1 MGWILLQCDD
11 ELVIVT
17 LGKRALLGSVV
28 GLCLSVLATP
38 AAVAHDPHGDLATLE
53 RDVERIYL
61 TLNHLRAT
69 PPIPP
74 PPRTV
79 RDHLRILGTAE
90 IEVGMGQIDRA
101 LQMLVGRLTDPEFQK
116 LPAYLDTLL
125 LTSQLLESK
134 GEVDGAMS
142 FARQALEKGGG
153 PDQMAEAGARWF
165 RLARRHQ
172 RTPDRLEMFE
182 AWKRS
187 GGLEAAG
194 PEVAAE
200 AYYEAAFALRDEA
213 RIPEAHR
220 LLAQVRPDTR
230 YGSRAVYLAGTL
242 FVEAG
247 DLQNAERWFGALM
260 DWPLPGGE
268 TAPDAGLEREVRELA
283 ALAAARLRYERGD
296 HALAKEAYLRIA
308 ETSPLRDEACFELA
322 FLSFEARNKR
332 GALGFLQCVM
342 DLGVGGARSVDA
354 RLMRASLHAH
364 LARYEDALLIYDRTR
379 RAFAKE
385 KRTFDETVR
394 GLDDPVGF
402 VFAAMERSGVDHG
415 RKASPGPATLFQD
428 VWTPDVDR
436 AYRLTRDVDFAAS
449 ETARIER
456 EVASLIRLV
465 QRENAFQPI
474 DRRQEHLRSLLRDII
489 HLQSHVDDARFE
501 RKHASAEVLPSID
514 RRQALDEMF
523 SVLSSY
529 ARAAEHDIQALD
541 QERETRRNEA
551 LATLRSVA
559 QDLEIIAR
567 LAQDLQRDAE
577 PGTRLAVEEALR
589 QVAEALE
596 HASMRAEVGVLD
608 TFWVKKEHS
617 TQAIR
622 ALSLEREAI
631 ETEFTETLR
640 ELREPTG
647 R

>member
-1 MGWILLQCDD
+1 MRRILLRCD
-11 ELVIVT
+11 EEPVPTRGANRVLVG
-17 LGKRALLGSVV
+17 LLLGLL
-28 GLCLSVLATP
+28 GLGAPP
-38 AAVAHDPHGDLATLE
+38 AWAHDPHGDLAGLE

-90 IEVGMGQIDRA
+90 IEVGMGQLDRA
-101 LQMLVGRLTDPEFQK
+101 LQMLIGRLMDPGFQQ

-134 GEVDGAMS
+134 GEVDGSMS
-142 FARQALEKGGG
+142 FARQALLLGGG
-153 PDQMAEAGARWF
+153 KDQMAEAGARWF

-172 RTPDRLEMFE
+172 RTADRLAMFE
-182 AWKRS
+182 LWRRS

-194 PEVAAE
+194 PEVAGE
-200 AYYEAAFALRDEA
+200 AYYEAAFALRDEG
-213 RIPEAHR
+213 RLSEAHR
-220 LLAQVRPDTR
+220 LLAQVRPESR

-268 TAPDAGLEREVRELA
+268 TAVDAPLEREVRELA
-283 ALAAARLRYERGD
+283 ALAAARLRFERGE
-296 HALAKEAYLRIA
+296 HATAKQAYLRIA
-308 ETSPLRDEACFELA
+308 EDSPLRDEACFELA

-354 RLMRASLHAH
+354 RLMRAALHAH
-364 LARYEDALLIYDRTR
+364 LARYEDALSIYDRAR
-379 RAFAKE
+379 LEFNQERS
-385 KRTFDETVR
+385 TFLRTVR
-394 GLDDPVGF
+394 ALEDPAGF
-402 VFAAMERSGVDHG
+402 VFDAMERNAVSHG
-415 RKASPGPATLFQD
+415 PKASPGPATLFQD

-436 AYRLTRDVDFAAS
+436 AYRLDRDVGFVRY
-449 ETARIER
+449 ETTRLGREVTRLTRLVER
-456 EVASLIRLV
+456 ERPFL
-465 QRENAFQPI
+465 PI

-489 HLQSHVDDARFE
+489 HIQSHVDDARFE
-501 RKHASAEVLPSID
+501 RTHASTEVDVLSPD
-514 RRQALDEMF
+514 ERKKALDEMF
-523 SVLSSY
+523 NVLTRY
-529 ARAAEHDIQALD
+529 ARAAEHDIRALD
-541 QERETRRNEA
+541 EEREFRRQEA
-551 LATLRSVA
+551 LSTLRSIA
-559 QDLEIIAR
+559 QDLEIIER
-567 LAQDLQRDAE
+567 LAEELAAE
-577 PGTRLAVEEALR
+577 AAAPARIAVEEALR
-589 QVAEALE
+589 EVATALE
-596 HASMRAEVGVLD
+596 NASMRAEVGVLD

-640 ELREPTG
+640 ELREPTE
-647 R
+647 